1 MAVRKLTPRETK
13 TGLILPS
20 IFIIIAMFMNSQMR
34 EGLFLL
40 GLNLISD
47 MQTNQGEGVKI
58 IENLF
63 SMLGNPII
71 IFSVIGIQVLFFKKK
86 LRTFV
91 NLIYLMGG
99 LYFMVVLKQA
109 FQ

>member
-1 MAVRKLTPRETK
+1 
-13 TGLILPS
+13 
-20 IFIIIAMFMNSQMR
+20 MNSQMR

-47 MQTNQGEGVKI
+47 MQTNQSDGVKF
-58 IENLF
+58 IENMF

-71 IFSVIGIQVLFFKKK
+71 IFTIIGIQVLFFKKK
-86 LRTFV
+86 IRTFV
-91 NLIYLMGG
+91 NLIYLMSG
-99 LYFMVVLKQA
+99 LYIMVVLKQA